1 MASSIIHNHHLHE
14 NIVGM
19 FLTHVFLLSKG
30 RRRRNR
36 NKKKTFAEEN
46 RGIEEST
53 LSAAEL
59 RSLRQAER
67 RLNRD
72 EIYCLKKVQ
81 ALRVVVQIYSVMYVF
96 CRAAMICQLID

>member
-1 MASSIIHNHHLHE
+1 MLYIKIYIETDCKNHDTITNE
-14 NIVGM
+14 NIVGI
-19 FLTHVFLLSKG
+19 FLTHIFLLSKG

-53 LSAAEL
+53 LSATEL

-81 ALRVVVQIYSVMYVF
+81 ALSVVVQIYSLMFIF
-96 CRAAMICQLID
+96 C